1 MKAALDA
8 STKAKFSVR
17 INEEKPRKGAFVI
30 SMEGKDKPILEMLGL
45 IRPFPTLKALDMDEV
60 VEDVLT
66 AVSE

>member
-8 STKAKFSVR
+8 STEHAFTVK
-17 INEEKPRKGAFVI
+17 INEDKPRKGAFVI

-45 IRPFPTLKALDMDEV
+45 IRPFPSLKALDIDEV

-66 AVSE
+66 AASE